1 MHVIGAGF
9 GRTGTQTLQNA
20 LNALGYNCFHTKE
33 LVSATPSFVL
43 LWDELGDRMLDW
55 ETTEKKV
62 ASKNSAS
69 GSLAFD
75 FDRLFGVTLP
85 LSQCMLLAFHLP
97 ATMHLLFVPSSINSP
112 SHCLVSPI
120 ADYGYNATVDFP
132 SCMFYKF
139 LMDAN
144 PKAKVLFL

>member
-62 ASKNSAS
+62 ASISSHNTATIA
-69 GSLAFD
+69 GEHPNAVRGRPSLDAGTYGLD
-75 FDRLFGVTLP
+75 KHSLLGRTL
-85 LSQCMLLAFHLP
+85 
-97 ATMHLLFVPSSINSP
+97 I
-112 SHCLVSPI
+112 
-120 ADYGYNATVDFP
+120 
-132 SCMFYKF
+132 
-139 LMDAN
+139 
-144 PKAKVLFL
+144 